1 MFVVS
6 NLLVALAHIIDIVLT
21 LLYRLILIRALL
33 SWVNPDPYNTI
44 VQFLYQVTEPFL
56 VPLRRIFPFALRL
69 GFDVSPLIAFL
80 LIVFLKSFLVNTLFD
95 FAWRMH

>member
-21 LLYRLILIRALL
+21 LLYWLILIRALL

-44 VQFLYQVTEPFL
+44 VQFLYQATEPFL
-56 VPLRRIFPFALRL
+56 APLRRIFPFTVRL
-69 GFDVSPLIAFL
+69 GFDISPLIAFL
-80 LIVFLKSFLVNTLFD
+80 LIVFVKSFLVNTLFD
-95 FAWRMH
+95 FAARIH